1 MFDWNDLRYF
11 LAVQRAG
18 TLAAAAGEAGSNA
31 TTVGRRIG
39 ALEEQ
44 VGARLF
50 DRTPEGWLLTQT
62 GRDLLP
68 HAERV
73 EREAAA
79 VERAVVGADQ
89 RAAGSVRL
97 ATTEMLA
104 TRFIAPKLA
113 RFHGSH
119 PEITLDLACGLR
131 TVSLSRR
138 EADLCLRLTRP
149 REPDVVARELLRI
162 ELSLFVS
169 KAYAAAAGLPDRP
182 DVSLAGHRVILFA
195 DSQAFALENQWL
207 EARLDGGLVALRS
220 DSVSSIY
227 AAALAGAGIALLPT
241 NIADHEPELVRIGA
255 TTAPEPRTVWQG
267 VHKDLIRNARVR
279 AVMAF
284 LGEVV
289 SEVSGRYA
297 RL

>member
-18 TLAAAAGEAGSNA
+18 TLAAAAGEVGSNA
-31 TTVGRRIG
+31 TTVGRRIT

-50 DRTPEGWLLTQT
+50 DRTTDGWFLTASGQ
-62 GRDLLP
+62 DLLP

-79 VERAVVGADQ
+79 VERSVVGADQ
-89 RAAGSVRL
+89 RTAGLLRL

-104 TRFIAPKLA
+104 TRFLA
-113 RFHGSH
+113 QHLPRFHERH
-119 PEITLDLACGLR
+119 PEITLVINCSLR
-131 TVSLSRR
+131 ALSLGRR
-138 EADLCLRLTRP
+138 EADVVLRLTRP
-149 REPDVVARELLRI
+149 REPDVVARELMQI
-162 ELSLFVS
+162 ELSL
-169 KAYAAAAGLPDRP
+169 YAARCYVERAGVPARP

-195 DSQAFALENQWL
+195 DSPAFALENQWL
-207 EARLDGGLVALRS
+207 DGRLDGATTVLRS

-227 AAALAGAGIALLPT
+227 AAAVAGAGIALLPSK
-241 NIADHEPELVRIGA
+241 IADADASLVRIGA

-267 VHKDLIRNARVR
+267 VHKDLAKNARVR
-279 AVMAF
+279 AVSAF
-284 LGEVV
+284 LREAVV
-289 SEVSGRYA
+289 PIA
-297 RL
+297 R